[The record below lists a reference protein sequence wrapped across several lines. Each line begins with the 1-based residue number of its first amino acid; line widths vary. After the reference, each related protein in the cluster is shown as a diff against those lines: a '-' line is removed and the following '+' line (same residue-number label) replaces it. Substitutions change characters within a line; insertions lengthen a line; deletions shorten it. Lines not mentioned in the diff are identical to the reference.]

1 MRIGKLK
8 EVRGQAAEGKT
19 LAPDR
24 KPPPPVLE
32 AARKAWGTRTFVAL
46 SSDTGA
52 AKTAACLSQAPPA
65 HFPERGRSPGPGET
79 DRALIGGK
87 SSGKAVVN
95 FLKQFVPLVQR
106 IVGGID
112 RP

>member
-1 MRIGKLK
+1 M
-8 EVRGQAAEGKT
+8 RGQAAGGKT

-24 KPPPPVLE
+24 KAYHPLLE
-32 AARKAWGTRTFVAL
+32 TARKGWGTRKFVGL

-52 AKTAACLSQAPPA
+52 RKTAACLPQAPPRTS
-65 HFPERGRSPGPGET
+65 PESGRSPSAGET

-95 FLKQFVPLVQR
+95 FAKQFVPLVQR

>member
-1 MRIGKLK
+1 MGRRWHLT
-8 EVRGQAAEGKT
+8 VRPTTRSRNGAEG
-19 LAPDR
+19 
-24 KPPPPVLE
+24 
-32 AARKAWGTRTFVAL
+32 WGTRKFVGL

-52 AKTAACLSQAPPA
+52 RKTAACLPQAPPRTS
-65 HFPERGRSPGPGET
+65 PESGRSPSAGET

-95 FLKQFVPLVQR
+95 FAKQFVPLVQR